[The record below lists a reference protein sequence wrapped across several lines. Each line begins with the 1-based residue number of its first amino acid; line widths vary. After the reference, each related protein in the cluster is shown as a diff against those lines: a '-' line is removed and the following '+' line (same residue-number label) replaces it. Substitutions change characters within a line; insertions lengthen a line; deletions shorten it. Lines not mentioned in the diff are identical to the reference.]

1 MVRVLIERWLREGAD
16 DVFVHEMR
24 GMRGGALGW
33 RGYVSG
39 ETWRD
44 AANPRHVVVLSTWH
58 TRSDWD
64 AWEISEARARA
75 LSAIRPLLTAGEKV
89 TVLEPL

>member
-1 MVRVLIERWLREGAD
+1 MVRVIIERWLREGAEPA
-16 DVFVHEMR
+16 FVQAMR
-24 GMRGGALGW
+24 GMRGDALAH

-44 AANPRHVVVLSTWH
+44 AANPRHVVVLSTW
-58 TRSDWD
+58 RSRDGWD
-64 AWEISEARARA
+64 AWETSEARGRA
-75 LSAIRPLLTAGEKV
+75 LAAIRPLLAASEKV